1 MKLTPQQLQEKWAPV
16 IDHSDMPEIKDPY
29 RRAVT
34 AICLENQEQAI
45 REERETLNENGTA
58 GIAPGNITGNVG
70 KFDPVLIGLVR
81 RAMPMLIAYD
91 LCGVQPMNLPTGL
104 VFALKS
110 RYGDQSTISAGTEAL
125 YQEANS
131 AYSGGEFAAQATSNT
146 PWDTTTGY
154 TAGTSGI
161 NDGTG
166 SGVNINTT
174 LAMSTTAA
182 EGVIPATMGFTIEK
196 HTVTAQS
203 RALKAEYSIELAQ
216 DLKAVHGLDAEAELS
231 NFLSREITAEIN
243 REVIRK
249 IYTIAMPGADYGTTN
264 AGTFDLDTDANG
276 RWSVERFKGM
286 LFQIE
291 RDANRIAEITRRGRG
306 NMLLCSA
313 DVASALT
320 MAGMLDYA
328 PAISANL
335 TVDEASTTFAGVLNG
350 KYKVYID
357 PYMSNGSSN
366 QYYLVGYK
374 GSSPYDAGMF
384 YCPYVP
390 LQMLRAVDPNTFQ
403 PKIGFKTRYGM
414 VGNPLAGADADSLGN
429 VGMAAQKNGY
439 YRMTK
444 VANLT

>member
-1 MKLTPQQLQEKWAPV
+1 MPNLTPQQLQEKWAPV
-16 IDHSDMPEIKDPY
+16 LDHEGMPAITDPY

-34 AICLENQEQAI
+34 AMCLENQDRSL
-45 REERETLNENGTA
+45 REENALLTEGGSA
-58 GIAPGNITGNVG
+58 GAAPGNITGNVG
-70 KFDPVLIGLVR
+70 KYDPVLIGLVR
-81 RAMPMLIAYD
+81 RATPLLIAYD
-91 LCGVQPMNLPTGL
+91 LCGVQPMALPTGI

-110 RYGDQSTISAGTEAL
+110 RYGDQSTIAAGTEAL

-131 AYSGGEFAAQATSNT
+131 AYSGGLTAAQATSKT

-154 TAGTSGI
+154 VAGTSNI

-166 SGVNINTT
+166 ST
-174 LAMSTTAA
+174 LAMSTSVA
-182 EGVIPATMGFTIEK
+182 ESIIPATMGFTIEK

-203 RALKAEYSIELAQ
+203 RALKADFSIELAQ

-231 NFLSREITAEIN
+231 NLLSSEIMAEMN

-249 IYTIAMPGADYGTTN
+249 MYSIAMPGADYGTTT

-291 RDANRIAEITRRGRG
+291 RDANRIAQITRRGRG
-306 NMLLCSA
+306 NTILCSA
-313 DVASALT
+313 DVASALQ
-320 MAGMLDYA
+320 MAGTLDYA

-335 TVDEASTTFAGVLNG
+335 SVNDASTTYAGVLNG
-350 KYKVYID
+350 KYKVFID
-357 PYMSNGSSN
+357 PYMSNGSLE

-374 GSSPYDAGMF
+374 GTSPWDAGMF

-390 LQMLRAVDPNTFQ
+390 LQLLRATDPLTFQ

-414 VGNPLAGADADSLGN
+414 VGNPLAGPDIDSDGN
-429 VGMAAQKNGY
+429 VGMAAGKNGY

-444 VANLT
+444 ISNLT